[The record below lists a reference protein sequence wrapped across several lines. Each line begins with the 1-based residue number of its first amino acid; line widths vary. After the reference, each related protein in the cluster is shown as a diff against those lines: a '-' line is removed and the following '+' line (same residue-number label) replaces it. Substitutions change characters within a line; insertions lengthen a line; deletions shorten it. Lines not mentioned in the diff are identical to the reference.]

1 MFEGSEAFRISALDY
16 GIYYFL
22 HGHGH
27 LVSFVTFI
35 ALCATFFLRNTYHC
49 MVLKLQVDLGFFCHL
64 LLLGVALS
72 FPQSTVADIDV
83 HATVDFDDNV

>member
-49 MVLKLQVDLGFFCHL
+49 MVLKLQVDLGFFLSSTASWRRAQLSSKHGCGYRRACH
-64 LLLGVALS
+64 G
-72 FPQSTVADIDV
+72 
-83 HATVDFDDNV
+83 